1 MTNALENFYHEKIAY
16 FSQQISEISKK
27 TTTVSWARVIIAVV
41 ILLLIY
47 LLFKNPAFIW
57 LVILGVVGYAYLVSI
72 HEKLKYQ
79 LSIARNHLTINEAEV
94 KALHGDITSFGDGRQ
109 FINGQHHY
117 TVDLDIFGKGSIF
130 QLLNRTS
137 SEPGSELLA
146 GMLGSPLK
154 NKSEILN
161 RQEAVKELG
170 SKTEFRQM
178 FQAIGM
184 TSGEKKNDHDQLLD
198 WLKLDSLVF
207 GKPLYQIALIAFP
220 IFSISTLL
228 LWIFAGMYLPF
239 ILVSLIQWGIIGS
252 HAKRVTLI
260 QNYIGDKR
268 FLFEKYSEH
277 FRLLQKE
284 EFKTSVLQEITS
296 LGKEAER
303 ELAVLSSRS
312 RALDLRL
319 NFFASLFLNTTML
332 YDLFAVYRLEQWR
345 NKNKEHLKQWLEAV
359 QQADALIGLGTFH
372 FNHPQFIFPEIT
384 ETNHLH
390 AEKLGH
396 PLIPAEK
403 RIDNQLDLGKNANLW
418 IVTGANMAGKST
430 YLRAVG
436 VNVVLA
442 LSGSVVCAKSMQ
454 CPLIEIFTG
463 MRNTDSINENQS
475 YFFAELLR
483 LHHIVEELKTG
494 KRLLILLDEILKGT
508 NSGDKL
514 SGSLELMQQL
524 SQYNCI
530 GMVATHDIDL
540 GVLETKL
547 PGKIANWHFET
558 FIKGDEL
565 SFDYTLHPGVSTS
578 KNATFLMKKMGI
590 IPDNQNDKIQ

>member
-1 MTNALENFYHEKIAY
+1 MTNNLESFYQGKVS
-16 FSQQISEISKK
+16 FFQKQISEISKK
-27 TTTVSWARVIIAVV
+27 TTSVSWARVLVALVT
-41 ILLLIY
+41 LALIY
-47 LLFKNPAFIW
+47 LLFRNPAFIW
-57 LVILGVVGYAYLVSI
+57 LVLLGTIGYMYLVSI

-79 LSIARNHLTINEAEV
+79 LSLAKNHLIINEGEL
-94 KALHGDITSFGDGRQ
+94 KALRGDLSSFGEGNE
-109 FINGQHHY
+109 FIDNNHHY
-117 TVDLDIFGKGSIF
+117 VVDLDIFGKGSIF

-137 SEPGSELLA
+137 SEPGSEMLA
-146 GMLGSPLK
+146 SMLTTPLK
-154 NKSEILN
+154 SKEEIQT
-161 RQEAVKELG
+161 RQEAIKELG
-170 SKTEFRQM
+170 PKSEFRQM

-184 TSGEKKNDHDQLLD
+184 TSGEKKKDHEQLLH
-198 WLKLDSLVF
+198 WLKLDAMVF
-207 GKPLYQIALIAFP
+207 GKAIYKIAIVAFP
-220 IFSISTLL
+220 ILSVSTLL
-228 LWIFAGMYLPF
+228 LWIISGLYLPF
-239 ILVSLIQWGIIGS
+239 ILVSLIQWAIIGS
-252 HAKRVTLI
+252 HAKRVTLV

-268 FLFEKYSEH
+268 YLFEKYSEH
-277 FRLLQKE
+277 FRLLQQE
-284 EFKTSVLQEITS
+284 QFTSSALQEIAS
-296 LGKEAER
+296 LGKEAEQQ
-303 ELAVLSSRS
+303 LAILSSRS

-319 NFFASLFLNTTML
+319 NFFASLFLNTTVL
-332 YDLFAVYRLEQWR
+332 YDILSVYRLEQWR
-345 NKNKEHLKQWLEAV
+345 EKNKGHLKKWLEAV
-359 QQADALIGLGTFH
+359 QQADALNGLATFH
-372 FNHPQFIFPEIT
+372 FNHPNFVFPEIT
-384 ETNHLH
+384 DTNHLV
-390 AEKLGH
+390 AEEIGH
-396 PLIPAEK
+396 PLLPDSK
-403 RIDNQLDLGKNANLW
+403 RVNNRLDLGKNANLW

-483 LHHIVEELKTG
+483 LHNIVEELKTG

-514 SGSLELMQQL
+514 TGSLELMQQL
-524 SQYNCI
+524 SQYDCI

-540 GVLETKL
+540 GILETKL

-590 IPDNQNDKIQ
+590 IPDQPTQ

>member
-1 MTNALENFYHEKIAY
+1 M
-16 FSQQISEISKK
+16 
-27 TTTVSWARVIIAVV
+27 
-41 ILLLIY
+41 
-47 LLFKNPAFIW
+47 
-57 LVILGVVGYAYLVSI
+57 
-72 HEKLKYQ
+72 
-79 LSIARNHLTINEAEV
+79 
-94 KALHGDITSFGDGRQ
+94 
-109 FINGQHHY
+109 
-117 TVDLDIFGKGSIF
+117 
-130 QLLNRTS
+130 
-137 SEPGSELLA
+137 
-146 GMLGSPLK
+146 
-154 NKSEILN
+154 
-161 RQEAVKELG
+161 
-170 SKTEFRQM
+170 
-178 FQAIGM
+178 
-184 TSGEKKNDHDQLLD
+184 
-198 WLKLDSLVF
+198 
-207 GKPLYQIALIAFP
+207 
-220 IFSISTLL
+220 
-228 LWIFAGMYLPF
+228 
-239 ILVSLIQWGIIGS
+239 
-252 HAKRVTLI
+252 I

-277 FRLLQKE
+277 FRLLRQE
-284 EFKTSVLQEITS
+284 QFQASILQEITS
-296 LGKEAER
+296 LGKEAEAQ
-303 ELAVLSSRS
+303 LSVLSSRS

-319 NFFASLFLNTTML
+319 NFFASLLLNSTML

-345 NKNKEHLKQWLEAV
+345 EKNKEHLKMWLEAV
-359 QQADALIGLGTFH
+359 QKADALIGLGALH
-372 FNHPQFIFPEIT
+372 FNYPEFIFPEIT
-384 ETNHLH
+384 ESNHLV

-396 PLIPAEK
+396 PLLPASK
-403 RIDNQLDLGKNANLW
+403 RVDNHLDLGKDANLW

-442 LSGSVVCAKSMQ
+442 LSGSAVCAKSMQ
-454 CPLIEIFTG
+454 CPLISIFTG

-483 LHHIVEELKTG
+483 LHNIVEELKTG
-494 KRLLILLDEILKGT
+494 NRLLILLDEILKGT

-524 SQYNCI
+524 SQYDCI

-590 IPDNQNDKIQ
+590 IPK

>member
-94 KALHGDITSFGDGRQ
+94 KALHGDISSFGDGSQ